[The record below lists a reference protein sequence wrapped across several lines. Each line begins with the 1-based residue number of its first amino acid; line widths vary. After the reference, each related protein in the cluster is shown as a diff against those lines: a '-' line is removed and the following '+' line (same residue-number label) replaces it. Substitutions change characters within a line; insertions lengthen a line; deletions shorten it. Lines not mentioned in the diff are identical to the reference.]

1 MTKKTDAIKER
12 LQAYAEMRR
21 DHEIQL
27 ERLERLRAS
36 MEYKSPSFEPIPGGG
51 GGDKDK
57 MTNYVAEVMELEK
70 EIGDDLHIM
79 ENERRALDHLIRKIP
94 KADERAVVRMKYF
107 DGMGWTDITRA
118 IFHREP
124 DYKTAAR
131 AYQQRTY
138 KLHGSALV
146 SLAKIYISETEKNEK
161 TKPKKSQ

>member
-1 MTKKTDAIKER
+1 
-12 LQAYAEMRR
+12 
-21 DHEIQL
+21 
-27 ERLERLRAS
+27 
-36 MEYKSPSFEPIPGGG
+36 
-51 GGDKDK
+51 
-57 MTNYVAEVMELEK
+57 
-70 EIGDDLHIM
+70 
-79 ENERRALDHLIRKIP
+79 
-94 KADERAVVRMKYF
+94 MKYF

-146 SLAKIYISETEKNEK
+146 SLAKIYISETEKTEK

>member
-1 MTKKTDAIKER
+1 MMKKTDAIKER

-36 MEYKSPSFEPIPGGG
+36 MEYKSPSFDAIPGGSG
-51 GGDKDK
+51 GNDK
-57 MTNYVAEVMELEK
+57 MINSVAEIIELEK
-70 EIGDDLHIM
+70 EIGDDLQIM
-79 ENERRALDHLIRKIP
+79 EAERKALDHVIRKIP
-94 KADERAVVRMKYF
+94 KADERAVIRMKYF

-124 DYKTAAR
+124 DYKHAAR
-131 AYQQRTY
+131 TYQQRTY

-146 SLAKIYISETEKNEK
+146 SLAKIYTAENGK
-161 TKPKKSQ
+161 TKPKQSQ

>member
-70 EIGDDLHIM
+70 EMATTCASWRTSAELSTISSG
-79 ENERRALDHLIRKIP
+79 RSRKP
-94 KADERAVVRMKYF
+94 TSVQLCA
-107 DGMGWTDITRA
+107 
-118 IFHREP
+118 
-124 DYKTAAR
+124 
-131 AYQQRTY
+131 
-138 KLHGSALV
+138 
-146 SLAKIYISETEKNEK
+146 
-161 TKPKKSQ
+161 